1 MHKSL
6 CGYVNMSVG
15 GLEAIGFR
23 CLGARVPVGCDPPT
37 GCWKLNFNP
46 LQEQHFCSLVSHLSS
61 PSIKKN
67 SKNQNISV
75 ILFYWQAINITKQ
88 KHFQILQTMWLL

>member
-6 CGYVNMSVG
+6 CGYMNMSVG
-15 GLEAIGFR
+15 ALEAIGFR
-23 CLGARVPVGCDPPT
+23 CLGAKVLVGCDPPT

-46 LQEQHFCSLVSHLSS
+46 LQEQYFCSLVSHLYS
-61 PSIKKN
+61 PSVKNKN

-75 ILFYWQAINITKQ
+75 ILFYWQAINITK
-88 KHFQILQTMWLL
+88 

>member
-6 CGYVNMSVG
+6 CGYMNTSVG

-23 CLGARVPVGCDPPT
+23 CLGAGVPVGCDPPT

-46 LQEQHFCSLVSHLSS
+46 LQEQHLCSLVSHLSS
-61 PSIKKN
+61 PSIKKKI

-75 ILFYWQAINITKQ
+75 LLFYWQAINITK
-88 KHFQILQTMWLL
+88 